1 MFLVCHQIKGDWIKP
16 GAAVID
22 VGHIVSAAAEQ
33 DVMVC
38 TLMQLPY
45 HNKILIVLVQT
56 ISQCLLTTESLALCA
71 LFLAVLRSTATEI

>member
-1 MFLVCHQIKGDWIKP
+1 MFLVCHQIKGGWIKP

-38 TLMQLPY
+38 AHMQQLPQQNP
-45 HNKILIVLVQT
+45 HSFGANHLPVLT
-56 ISQCLLTTESLALCA
+56 DY
-71 LFLAVLRSTATEI
+71 